1 MTRQAWLALIAPS
14 ILVVLAL
21 WLPFGFELT
30 GLIEEWGVL
39 GDFTTHGI
47 FFVADAGSPLAAHSL
62 RPLTILPHALAYFF
76 DPDSFDYWHVLL
88 MLALV
93 VKGGAS
99 SYLALKSTRS
109 LGWGMLMGALVV
121 VYPADTMQLAFRS
134 LHINLALALL
144 LLAAALLVAAY
155 GQQRRLMSCCVG
167 IVAAGLLLT
176 SLLMYETTLA
186 LIPLPFLVM
195 YVREGFRLTWE
206 RLRSRPE
213 LAISWIAGAGLF
225 VVYVLLT
232 ISHGASSYQSDL
244 VAGRGPIGLFY
255 DALPKLISIGALRGL
270 LGGWFDAV
278 RMVRTEFSSYAY
290 LSLATLA
297 CAGLIYFRGKIFP
310 RSDSDVSGSVPVG
323 WQPVLRLSMVSVLL
337 LLLGYAPY
345 LFSSAH
351 LAISQRTFL
360 FATPGAALVWLAL
373 LMVLAKLAKWVA
385 GIAAFGLLIW
395 GIGAQL
401 FQFHHYLQIA
411 STQRALLR
419 SIVENFDGNLS
430 NKTLVILDGS
440 NRLSHTW
447 MLQISLNN
455 ALSYFYSRPIGSVEI
470 CLMPGG
476 GWQGLDAQGQRLD
489 SLARLGN
496 CVESKN
502 HWTFQAA
509 GAVTGP
515 DLTQRTPAP
524 DLKIDKDAVIT
535 LTINPNGSIRHEPA
549 LDAYRERLQ
558 RGTDDAALRYRH
570 ILARKPWP
578 LGFKQ
583 FQDEEIQDRYRWDFG
598 KWWSL
603 ELPTRGSGWRE
614 ADWQIGYF
622 RHNASAWKS
631 QERSTLL
638 FDFAPVNKTYRVEGH
653 FDLIVNETIRNSLR
667 IRLNGREL
675 VHRWGD
681 SGRFEADIPEG
692 VLISGPNTIEFNSAT
707 DPNYYGLSARLDW
720 FEVHAD

>member
-39 GDFTTHGI
+39 GQFTRHGL

-121 VYPADTMQLAFRS
+121 VYPADTMQLSFRS

-206 RLRSRPE
+206 RLRNRPE

-290 LSLATLA
+290 LSLASLA

-310 RSDSDVSGSVPVG
+310 RSDSDDSGSVPVG
-323 WQPVLRLSMVSVLL
+323 WQPVLRLSMVGVLL

-345 LFSSAH
+345 LFSNAH

-360 FATPGAALVWLAL
+360 FATPGAALVWLAS
-373 LMVLAKLAKWVA
+373 LMLLAKLAKWVA

-401 FQFHHYLQIA
+401 FQFHHYAQIA
-411 STQRALLR
+411 ATQRSLLR
-419 SIVENFDGNLS
+419 GIVENFDGKLGS
-430 NKTLVILDGS
+430 KTLVILDAA
-440 NRLSHTW
+440 NRLGHTW
-447 MLQISLNN
+447 MLRDSLPLT
-455 ALSYFYSRPIGSVEI
+455 LSYLYKTPVKSVEI
-470 CLMPGG
+470 CLMPGVS
-476 GWQGLDAQGQRLD
+476 WQRRDALQRT
-489 SLARLGN
+489 GK

-502 HWTFQAA
+502 HWTFKAA
-509 GAVTGP
+509 GPVAGPGLILPSPIP
-515 DLTQRTPAP
+515 DLAIAKE
-524 DLKIDKDAVIT
+524 DIVT
-535 LTINPNGSIRHEPA
+535 LTINADGSIRHEPA

-570 ILARKPWP
+570 ILARKSWP

-583 FQDEEIQDRYRWDFG
+583 FQDEEIHDRYRWDFG

-614 ADWQIGYF
+614 AGWQVNYLH
-622 RHNASAWKS
+622 HNASAWKS

-638 FDFAPVNKTYRVEGH
+638 FDFAPSNKTYRVEGH

>member
-39 GDFTTHGI
+39 GQFTRHGL
-47 FFVADAGSPLAAHSL
+47 FFVADATGPLAAHNL
-62 RPLTILPHALAYFF
+62 RPLTILPHALAYYI
-76 DPDSFDYWHVLL
+76 DPNSFDYWHVLL

-93 VKGGAS
+93 VKGGTS
-99 SYLALKSTRS
+99 SYLALKATRS
-109 LGWGMLMGALVV
+109 LGWGMLMGILVL

-155 GQQRRLMSCCVG
+155 GQQRRLMSCCIG
-167 IVAAGLLLT
+167 IVAAGLLLV
-176 SLLMYETTLA
+176 SLLMYEATLA

-225 VVYVLLT
+225 VVYVVLT

-244 VAGRGPIGLFY
+244 VAGRGPIKLFY

-290 LSLATLA
+290 LSLASLA

-310 RSDSDVSGSVPVG
+310 RSDSEDSGNAPLG
-323 WQPVLRLSMVSVLL
+323 WQPDLRLGTAGMLL

-345 LFSSAH
+345 LVGASF

-360 FATPGAALVWLAL
+360 FATLGAALVWLAL
-373 LMVLAKLAKWVA
+373 LIMLAKFAKWVA
-385 GIAAFGLLIW
+385 GTVAFGLLIW

-401 FQFHHYLQIA
+401 FQFHHYAQIA
-411 STQRALLR
+411 ATQRSLLR
-419 SIVENFDGNLS
+419 SIVESFDGNLGS
-430 NKTLVILDGS
+430 KTLVILDAS
-440 NRLSHTW
+440 NRLHHTW
-447 MLQISLNN
+447 MLRDNLPL
-455 ALSYFYSRPIGSVEI
+455 ALSYLYKTPVKSVEI

-476 GWQGLDAQGQRLD
+476 DWQQRDALERMGKCIEGEDHWKFRAARPVAGPGLT
-489 SLARLGN
+489 LA
-496 CVESKN
+496 SPP
-502 HWTFQAA
+502 A
-509 GAVTGP
+509 
-515 DLTQRTPAP
+515 DLTIA
-524 DLKIDKDAVIT
+524 KSEVIS
-535 LTINPNGSIRHEPA
+535 LTINVDGSITHEPA
-549 LDAYRERLQ
+549 LDDYRERLQ
-558 RGTDDAALRYRH
+558 RGTDDAAIRYRH

-598 KWWSL
+598 NWWSL

-614 ADWQIGYF
+614 AGWQVNYLH
-622 RHNASAWKS
+622 HNASAWKS

>member
-1 MTRQAWLALIAPS
+1 MTRQTWLALLAPS
-14 ILVVLAL
+14 ILVVLVL

-39 GDFTTHGI
+39 GQFTRHGL
-47 FFVADAGSPLAAHSL
+47 FFVADAAGPMAAHVL
-62 RPLTILPHALAYFF
+62 RPLTILPHALAYYI
-76 DPDSFDYWHVLL
+76 DPNSFDYWHVLL
-88 MLALV
+88 ILALV
-93 VKGGAS
+93 VKGGTS

-109 LGWGMLMGALVV
+109 LGWAMLMGILVL
-121 VYPADTMQLAFRS
+121 VYPADTMQLSFRS

-144 LLAAALLVAAY
+144 LLAASLLVAAY
-155 GQQRRLMSCCVG
+155 GQQRRLLACCLGVA
-167 IVAAGLLLT
+167 AAGLLLT

-186 LIPLPFLVM
+186 LIPLPYLVM
-195 YVREGFRLTWE
+195 YINEGFRPTWR

-213 LAISWIAGAGLF
+213 LASSWIAGAGLF

-232 ISHGASSYQSDL
+232 ISHGVSTSYQSDL
-244 VAGRGPIGLFY
+244 VAGRGLIEILY
-255 DALPKLISIGALRGL
+255 DALPKLFSIGALRGL

-290 LSLATLA
+290 LGLASLA

-310 RSDSDVSGSVPVG
+310 RSHFEDSGSAPEG
-323 WQPVLRLSMVSVLL
+323 WQPVLRLGIAGMLL
-337 LLLGYAPY
+337 LLLGYVPY
-345 LFSSAH
+345 LVGASF

-373 LMVLAKLAKWVA
+373 LIVLAKFANWAA
-385 GIAAFGLLIW
+385 GIVAFGLLIV

-401 FQFHHYLQIA
+401 FQFHHYMQIA
-411 STQRALLR
+411 ATQRSLLR
-419 SIVENFDGNLS
+419 SIVENFDGNLGS
-430 NKTLVILDGS
+430 KTLLILDAS
-440 NRLSHTW
+440 NRLHHTW
-447 MLQISLNN
+447 MLRDNLPL
-455 ALSYFYSRPIGSVEI
+455 ALSYLYKTPVKSVEI
-470 CLMPGG
+470 CLMLGG
-476 GWQGLDAQGQRLD
+476 DWERRDVLERMGK
-489 SLARLGN
+489 
-496 CVESKN
+496 CIESDD
-502 HWTFQAA
+502 HWTFRAA
-509 GAVTGP
+509 RPVTGP
-515 DLTQRTPAP
+515 GLTLASPPADLTIA
-524 DLKIDKDAVIT
+524 KGAVVS
-535 LTINPNGSIRHEPA
+535 LTINADGSIDRKPA

-558 RGTDDAALRYRH
+558 RGTDDASLRYRH
-570 ILARKPWP
+570 ILARRPWP

-583 FQDEEIQDRYRWDFG
+583 FQDEETQDRYRWDFG

-614 ADWQIGYF
+614 AGWQVNYF
-622 RHNASAWKS
+622 QHNASAWKS

-638 FDFAPVNKTYRVEGH
+638 FDLAPSNKIYRVEGH

-681 SGRFEADIPEG
+681 SGRFEAEIPAG